1 MTRKQVERKNSKA
14 FHYKLL
20 SENIQKM
27 VNMTKL
33 INHKNIYEAAY
44 TAIENQIKEGNKYA
58 DFDFELKVS
67 KDREKLTE
75 SEVAIIKTEIKDTSN
90 PLRRK
95 ADYLVRVSLQRALE
109 AYKMSLY
116 KGIIDAVIERDENYP
131 KEDIDYSIEIIVTPK
146 RVDIPKQPVM
156 YWMELEKHKMY
167 IKDSDSADIILHQV
181 DEHSKPTVIDG
192 FETLKNCII
201 TNKIPYPLYFSGSYE
216 DAMLGVEE
224 YYLRVEE
231 SRERDRLYEEKVY
244 KEKNRVKRLID
255 SSYFKYSLKYS

>member
-1 MTRKQVERKNSKA
+1 MTREKVERKNSKA

-44 TAIENQIKEGNKYA
+44 TAIENQIKEGSRYA
-58 DFDFELKVS
+58 DFDFELKVAKS
-67 KDREKLTE
+67 RKKLTE

-131 KEDIDYSIEIIVTPK
+131 KEDINYSIEIIVTPK
-146 RVDIPKQPVM
+146 RAALPEQPVM
-156 YWMELEKHKMY
+156 YWMELEKHAMY
-167 IKDSDSADIILHQV
+167 IKDTDTADIILHQAN
-181 DEHSKPTVIDG
+181 EHSKPTVIDG
-192 FETLKNCII
+192 WETLKNCII

-216 DAMLGVEE
+216 EAMSGVED
-224 YYLRVEE
+224 YYKRVEE
-231 SRERDRLYEEKVY
+231 GEEAKRLYEEKVY

-255 SSYFKYSLKYS
+255 GSFFKYSLKYS